1 LLFQPEFPHPT
12 TFKNPNLLYKLNHIM
27 KNFDKVLFALLL
39 LLGMDAAAQ
48 DSTGLKGTPLKEAQ
62 YTSENSPYL
71 TQEWFRGL
79 VRDKSGKPYD
89 GVLIN
94 YDLTRDQLVYK
105 NDSSAYILGPEITEF
120 NIPTGTELFTF
131 KSGFPSAAGL
141 TEKSY
146 YRVLYD
152 GNTKLLQHY
161 KKENGTTTESL
172 YILKGNKLNPIQ
184 LKDKNSFLKVLSD
197 EKNKMQYV
205 IKEENLEFD
214 GADDVAKLLAE
225 YDAYKAG
232 RGGN

>member
-1 LLFQPEFPHPT
+1 MKNLHKILFVALLFIGVNAT
-12 TFKNPNLLYKLNHIM
+12 
-27 KNFDKVLFALLL
+27 
-39 LLGMDAAAQ
+39 AQ
-48 DSTGLKGTPLKEAQ
+48 DSTGLTGTPLKEAES
-62 YTSENSPYL
+62 TSDNSPYL
-71 TQEWFRGL
+71 TKEWFRGL
-79 VRDKSGKPYD
+79 ARDKTGKPYD
-89 GVLIN
+89 GVLLN
-94 YDLTRDQLVYK
+94 YDLTKDQVVYK
-105 NDSSAYILGPEITEF
+105 NDSSAYVLGPEITEF

-131 KSGFPSAAGL
+131 KSGFPAAAGL
-141 TEKSY
+141 TDKSY

-152 GNTKLLQHY
+152 GTTKLLQHY
-161 KKENGTTTESL
+161 KKSGTGTTEESL